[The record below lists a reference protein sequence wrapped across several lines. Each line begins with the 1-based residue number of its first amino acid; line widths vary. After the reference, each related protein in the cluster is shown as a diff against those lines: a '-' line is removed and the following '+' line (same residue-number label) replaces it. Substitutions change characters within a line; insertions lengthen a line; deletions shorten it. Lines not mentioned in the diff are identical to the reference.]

1 MNLAKLF
8 ETQQVL
14 SNRIGYEGPD
24 RFEKLILALQVEVG
38 ECANEWRGFKFWSK
52 NQEPSKILYTTEGAT
67 IENADYFKCMDEEN
81 CGEYL
86 SKDDFKGLIEAD
98 YEECPKCKNGYVY
111 PFRKKNPLLEEY
123 VDGIHFILEIGLE
136 NYDHHDTRLPIAVK
150 RSLDSNL
157 IKYPSVSKQFN
168 KIFNEIGILED
179 AVTDHEFFDASDVE
193 DSYINVLRM
202 YIGLGE
208 MLGFTWK
215 QIEQAYYDKNQ
226 VNHERQDS
234 GY

>member
-8 ETQQVL
+8 ETQKAL
-14 SNRIGYEGPD
+14 RDRIGYEGPD
-24 RFEKLILALQVEVG
+24 RLEKLILALLVEVG

-52 NQEPSKILYTTEGAT
+52 NQKPRVTDHCRNCSGRGEG
-67 IENADYFKCMDEEN
+67 YFS
-81 CGEYL
+81 GEYHTG
-86 SKDDFKGLIEAD
+86 DIETCIECKGTGIA
-98 YEECPKCKNGYVY
+98 KN
-111 PFRKKNPLLEEY
+111 KNPLLEEY
-123 VDGIHFILEIGLE
+123 VDGLHFILEIGLE

-193 DSYINVLRM
+193 DAYINVLRM

-208 MLGFTWK
+208 MLGYTWE
-215 QIEQAYYDKNQ
+215 QIERAYYDKNQ
-226 VNHERQDS
+226 VNHVRQDS